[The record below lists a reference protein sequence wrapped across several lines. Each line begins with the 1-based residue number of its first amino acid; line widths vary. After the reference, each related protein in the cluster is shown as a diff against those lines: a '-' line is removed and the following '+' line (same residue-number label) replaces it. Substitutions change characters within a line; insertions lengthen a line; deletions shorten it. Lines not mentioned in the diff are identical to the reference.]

1 MLKNLIR
8 ARLAAAETNLNYD
21 MSYGREILDAD
32 LGAFLRAASLQA
44 LSTYRRNVPKAV
56 WHAVRLV
63 GTLKADCGPC
73 SQLMVT
79 MAEQDG
85 IPADVLRAV
94 ATGDDA
100 ALPDDVRL
108 GVRYARASLARTP
121 EADELRARIMDI
133 WGRRG
138 LLSLAFSL
146 VASQAYPT
154 LKYALGYGRTCSRLE
169 VSGTPVARQGAQAV
183 A

>member
-8 ARLAAAETNLNYD
+8 ARIAAAEKSLNYD

-32 LGAFLRAASLQA
+32 LGAFLRVATLTG
-44 LSTYRRNVPKAV
+44 LSTYRRDVPEAV
-56 WHAVRLV
+56 WHAVRLA
-63 GTLKADCGPC
+63 GTLRADCGPC

-79 MAEQDG
+79 MAERDG
-85 IPADVLRAV
+85 VPADVLRAV

-100 ALPDDVRL
+100 RLPDDVRL
-108 GVRYARASLARTP
+108 GVQYARASLAHAP
-121 EADELRARIMDI
+121 EADTLRARVVAR

-138 LLSLAFSL
+138 LLSLAFGV
-146 VASQAYPT
+146 VASQLYPT

-169 VSGTPVARQGAQAV
+169 VSGKPVPRQASQAV